1 MLVSTIGSPEVAG
14 PKKICSAILGS
25 GQLSEGQFGH
35 VEGYREEYKL
45 NKQCFL
51 TLVPSR
57 RLS

>member
-14 PKKICSAILGS
+14 LKKICSAILGC

-35 VEGYREEYKL
+35 VEGYSEGYEL

-51 TLVPSR
+51 TLVPSTR
-57 RLS
+57 SS